1 MTGSLT
7 WKTGAAI
14 RLDDMLPLGREQLG
28 PGRYRYGYNGR
39 MDKGPT
45 IAVVSPTGTGDAQQ
59 SLLRSLL
66 ARVAN
71 GEVDA
76 LASFYDATV
85 ARVYAVAYRIT
96 RDAPAAEEVV
106 SDVYLQLWR
115 NTARYDAARG
125 PVIAWLLVMCRS
137 RALDSLRRRDP
148 AELHPAPEELRPD
161 LDRVDNDPFDDFAA
175 LERAS
180 HVHTAIATL
189 DARSQRLLALAFF
202 QGLSHHE
209 IADRTGLPL
218 GTVKTVLRT
227 AMRKIRARLTSTA
240 VYPESQT

>member
-1 MTGSLT
+1 MTDSLT

-14 RLDDMLPLGREQLG
+14 RLDGVLPLNRERLDR
-28 PGRYRYGYNGR
+28 GRYRYGYNGR

-59 SLLRSLL
+59 ALLRSLL

-106 SDVYLQLWR
+106 SDVYLQLWQ

-125 PVIAWLLVMCRS
+125 PVIAWLLVICRS

-161 LDRVDNDPFDDFAA
+161 LDRADNDPFDDFAA
-175 LERAS
+175 LERSS

-202 QGLSHHE
+202 QGLSHQE

-218 GTVKTVLRT
+218 GTVKTVLRA
-227 AMRKIRARLTSTA
+227 AMHKIRARLTSTA